1 MREISC
7 VTSNPHKFAEFSRIL
22 SLYSFSIAQLNR
34 PKIEIQADSL
44 EEIAVYSIDQISDTY
59 CFLEDA
65 GIFIDILNGFPGPY
79 SAYVFRTL
87 GCVGILQLMKNHE
100 NRLAQFVSV
109 IVFRDPAGKKTIF
122 RGETIGTIAFEEC
135 GTGGFGFDPVFI
147 PEGTNKTYAEISP
160 SEKDTISH
168 RGKAARDLTAFLNM
182 QNANEDY
189 NL

>member
-1 MREISC
+1 MREINC
-7 VTSNPHKFAEFSRIL
+7 VSSNPHKLAEFNRIL
-22 SLYSFSIAQLNR
+22 SLHAYRIVQLNR

-44 EEIAVYSIDQISDTY
+44 EEIAVYSMDQIPDTN

-65 GIFIDILNGFPGPY
+65 GIFIDTLNGFPGPY

-87 GCVGILQLMKNHE
+87 GCTGILRLMKNHE
-100 NRLAQFVSV
+100 NRRARFLSV
-109 IVFRDPAGKKTIF
+109 IVFRDPTGKKATF
-122 RGETIGTIAFEEC
+122 QGETIGTIAFEEC

-147 PEGTNKTYAEISP
+147 PEGTTKTYAEISP

-168 RGKAARDLTAFLNM
+168 RGKAARDLAAFLNA
-182 QNANEDY
+182 QNTNEDN